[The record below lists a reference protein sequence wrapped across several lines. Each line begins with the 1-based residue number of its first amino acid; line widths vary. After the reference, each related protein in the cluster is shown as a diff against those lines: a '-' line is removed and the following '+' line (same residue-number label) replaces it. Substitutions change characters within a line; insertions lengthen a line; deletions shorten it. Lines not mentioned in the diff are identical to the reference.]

1 MATEDLVPRNMPYGN
16 RKAYVE
22 NARAAGVPTESRPQ
36 VRPTSPSKRGRAAG
50 SLPAEAIG
58 PDLDL
63 TQFMSPEEVPG
74 VDISP
79 EGQMGRLAAEM
90 TRLASSSPNPI
101 VRGVARTWISKY
113 APQGVAP

>member
-16 RKAYVE
+16 RKAYVA
-22 NARAAGVPTESRPQ
+22 NAKQAGVPTESRPQ
-36 VRPTSPSKRGRAAG
+36 VRPTAPKRGRAAG

-79 EGQMGRLAAEM
+79 EGQMGRLTAEM

-101 VRGVARTWISKY
+101 VRGVARTWLAKQT
-113 APQGVAP
+113 PGGGV